1 MACRDVK
8 TFQMLFSVSQLFP
21 PSSVS
26 SYCMESANPTKLH
39 FCTSHFSHKGLQKEG
54 RLRGHFSS
62 GNVFPFVKKKGVRGD
77 KTFANS
83 LRFVGP
89 KLLGGMID
97 HITSFIIESV
107 SKKTDYFK
115 KKFRCENDRKGH
127 LAPNNR
133 VIF

>member
-1 MACRDVK
+1 
-8 TFQMLFSVSQLFP
+8 
-21 PSSVS
+21 
-26 SYCMESANPTKLH
+26 MESANPTKLH

-115 KKFRCENDRKGH
+115 RSSVVNMTEKDIW
-127 LAPNNR
+127 LLSPNNR

>member
-1 MACRDVK
+1 
-8 TFQMLFSVSQLFP
+8 
-21 PSSVS
+21 
-26 SYCMESANPTKLH
+26 MESANPTKLH

-115 KKFRCENDRKGH
+115 KKVP
-127 LAPNNR
+127 L
-133 VIF
+133 